1 MPRALEPK
9 RGQNSCVVRRLAKCG
24 PVAPGLPRGG
34 GRNAVTLLEVKD
46 LKVSFPTAD
55 GVVRAVRG
63 VSFTVDAGR
72 TLGIVGESGSGK
84 SVMTQTLLGLTP
96 GGEISG
102 SAVFDGVDLLTLGED
117 EMRKVRGAQISVI
130 FQDPLTSMHPLY
142 RVGWQIS
149 ELIRAHDKSVSKRE
163 ARERSIDL
171 LRRVGI
177 PRPETR
183 VDDYP
188 HQFSGGMRQRA
199 IIAMALALSP
209 KLIIADEPTTALDA
223 TVQAQILDLLLEL
236 QRESDTALI
245 MITHDM
251 GVVAD
256 IADDVMVMYAGR
268 AAERA
273 GKDDIFYAPHHPYTK
288 GLLESIPNSSAGGDR
303 LKPITGQPPSL
314 IRLPSG
320 CKFHPR
326 CGYVMDRCLSE
337 EPTLRP
343 VGDDGYHV
351 SACWLPT
358 AAAGLS
364 EQAEEIRKKTV
375 RAERS
380 EASEQIAEEIAAA
393 PESEGSVI

>member
-1 MPRALEPK
+1 M
-9 RGQNSCVVRRLAKCG
+9 
-24 PVAPGLPRGG
+24 
-34 GRNAVTLLEVKD
+34 TLLEVKD

-55 GVVRAVRG
+55 GVVQAVRG

-72 TLGIVGESGSGK
+72 TIGIVGESGSGK

-102 SAVFDGVDLLTLGED
+102 SAVFDGTDLLTLGED

-142 RVGWQIS
+142 KVGWQIS

-163 ARERSIDL
+163 GQERAIDL

-183 VDDYP
+183 VNDYP

-245 MITHDM
+245 MITHDL

-256 IADDVMVMYAGR
+256 ISDNVMVMYAGR
-268 AAERA
+268 AAEK
-273 GKDDIFYAPHHPYTK
+273 GPKHDIFYEPHHPYTK
-288 GLLESIPNSSAGGDR
+288 GLLESIPNSSAAGER
-303 LKPITGQPPSL
+303 LRPIPGQPPSL
-314 IRLPSG
+314 INLPSG

-326 CGYVMDRCLSE
+326 CTYVLDRCVTE
-337 EPTLRP
+337 EPGLREISS
-343 VGDDGYHV
+343 DTAHL
-351 SACWLPT
+351 SACWLP
-358 AAAGLS
+358 ARAAGLGG
-364 EQAEEIRKKTV
+364 EAEKIREETV
-375 RAERS
+375 RESRMGAAVEVAE
-380 EASEQIAEEIAAA
+380 AIAAA
-393 PESEGSVI
+393 PEVQA